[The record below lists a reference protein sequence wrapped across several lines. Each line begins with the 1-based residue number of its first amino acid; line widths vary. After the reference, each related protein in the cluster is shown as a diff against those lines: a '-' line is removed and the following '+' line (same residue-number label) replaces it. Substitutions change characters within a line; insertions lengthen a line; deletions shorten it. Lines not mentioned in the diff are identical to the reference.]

1 MQAILKF
8 NLPEE
13 ENEFK
18 VATRALDY
26 FGILFDLDQEM
37 RKFLKYGHKFKTV
50 EEVIEYV
57 REIINEVKLDDIE

>member
-18 VATRALDY
+18 VATRASDY
-26 FGILFDLDQEM
+26 FCILFDLDQEM

-50 EEVIEYV
+50 EEVMEYV
-57 REIINEVKLDDIE
+57 RNFISEVKLDDIE